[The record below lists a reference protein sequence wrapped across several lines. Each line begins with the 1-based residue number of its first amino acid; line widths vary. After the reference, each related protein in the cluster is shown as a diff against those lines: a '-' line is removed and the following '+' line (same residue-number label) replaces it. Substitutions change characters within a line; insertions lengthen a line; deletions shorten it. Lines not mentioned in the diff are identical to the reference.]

1 MRSFDREPHQTRPIL
16 IETDYTQNADGS
28 VLICMGNTKVICTAF
43 LEERVPP
50 FLRNQRR
57 GWVTAEYGMLPG
69 STHTRSVREAS
80 RGKPAGRSVEI
91 SRLIGRALRACMNFE
106 YMGERTVTVDCDVI
120 QADGGTRTASITG
133 GYLALAICLW
143 KYKDKFKKI
152 PLTDSVSAISLGIL
166 RGGVMVDLD
175 YGEDFAAEVDL
186 NMVVNREGRFVEIQ
200 GTAEENPFSYEDM
213 LEILDKGR
221 VALAEIWKK
230 QRQALL
236 DYGISESW
244 LT

>member
-1 MRSFDREPHQTRPIL
+1 
-16 IETDYTQNADGS
+16 
-28 VLICMGNTKVICTAF
+28 
-43 LEERVPP
+43 
-50 FLRNQRR
+50 
-57 GWVTAEYGMLPG
+57 
-69 STHTRSVREAS
+69 
-80 RGKPAGRSVEI
+80 
-91 SRLIGRALRACMNFE
+91 
-106 YMGERTVTVDCDVI
+106 MGERTVMVDCDVI

-133 GYLALAICLW
+133 GYVALAICLW

-152 PLTDSVSAISLGIL
+152 PLIDSVSAISLGIV

-186 NMVVNREGRFVEIQ
+186 NLVVNRDGRFVEIQ
-200 GTAEENPFSYEDM
+200 GTAEEHPFSYEDM

-221 VALAEIWKK
+221 VATAAIWKK